1 MKILITGSEGFIG
14 KNLLVRLSE
23 LSNYEVL
30 CFNRE
35 DSFSDLADR
44 VHQADVIVHLAGVN
58 RPKEIKEF
66 KEGNSDLTQRLC
78 DLIVATGRIIPLI
91 ISSSIQ
97 ADLDNPYGESKRAA
111 ESAAEELARNT
122 LIPVVIYRLPGVFGK
137 WCRPNYNSVVAT
149 FCYNIANDLPIQ
161 INDTSTTVNLVYI
174 DDVIDEFI
182 RALQSMPTGLSRKE
196 VEPVYSISLG
206 ELSAQIEAFKD
217 CRDSLIS
224 ERVGAGLARA
234 LYATY
239 VSYLPPTKFVYNL
252 PKYGDERGIFVEML
266 KTKDSGQFS
275 FFTAHPGITRGGHY
289 HHTKTEKFLVIK
301 GEARFGFRNI
311 VTNEN
316 YEIFTSGE
324 MPQIVE
330 TVPGWTHDITNVG
343 KNEMIVMLW
352 ANEIFDRAHPDTI
365 AEKV

>member
-149 FCYNIANDLPIQ
+149 FL
-161 INDTSTTVNLVYI
+161 
-174 DDVIDEFI
+174 
-182 RALQSMPTGLSRKE
+182 LQHSK
-196 VEPVYSISLG
+196 
-206 ELSAQIEAFKD
+206 
-217 CRDSLIS
+217 
-224 ERVGAGLARA
+224 
-234 LYATY
+234 
-239 VSYLPPTKFVYNL
+239 
-252 PKYGDERGIFVEML
+252 
-266 KTKDSGQFS
+266 
-275 FFTAHPGITRGGHY
+275 
-289 HHTKTEKFLVIK
+289 
-301 GEARFGFRNI
+301 
-311 VTNEN
+311 
-316 YEIFTSGE
+316 
-324 MPQIVE
+324 
-330 TVPGWTHDITNVG
+330 
-343 KNEMIVMLW
+343 
-352 ANEIFDRAHPDTI
+352 
-365 AEKV
+365 